1 MYAEKVVKEF
11 IVEYPEDHPIWD
23 GRSIEDRVNEVIRRH
38 IEKWTGILKD
48 YNYDESR
55 ARRELK
61 AEQVNYFVNNIGV
74 IDQDNW
80 KKVTFV
86 HRNSNNENNEI
97 IREVLILKKLA
108 WVTMINDLR
117 VQRLQKRSEKIIR
130 GLWESFYNDKEG
142 KIIPKDWM
150 LKFEEGT
157 DWSWER
163 FILDYVSGM
172 TDSFAEKI
180 YGELFSINTRS
191 IYDLD

>member
-38 IEKWTGILKD
+38 IEKWTGILKE

-86 HRNSNNENNEI
+86 HRNNNNENNEI
-97 IREVLILKKLA
+97 IREVLILK
-108 WVTMINDLR
+108 N
-117 VQRLQKRSEKIIR
+117 
-130 GLWESFYNDKEG
+130 
-142 KIIPKDWM
+142 
-150 LKFEEGT
+150 
-157 DWSWER
+157 
-163 FILDYVSGM
+163 
-172 TDSFAEKI
+172 
-180 YGELFSINTRS
+180 
-191 IYDLD
+191 